1 MIRRPPRSTLFP
13 YTTLFR
19 SVALAE
25 GHAAVHAPR
34 ALGLELVLGNRL
46 VEFPPVLDAQL
57 DRPALGAFAGIFQK
71 AFRISHGSRVPCP
84 SAPAP
89 WRPLPSAPPAL
100 VCNRS
105 A

>member
-25 GHAAVHAPR
+25 GHAAIHAPR

-46 VEFPPVLDAQL
+46 VEFPPVLNAQF
-57 DRPALGAFAGIFQK
+57 DRPALGPLTGVFHES
-71 AFRISHGSRVPCP
+71 FRISHGSRVPYP

-89 WRPLPSAPPAL
+89 WRPPPSAPPAL